1 VSVLGVL
8 IAGGAS
14 TRFGAPKAL
23 AQIGGSRVIDRVND
37 ALRHATH
44 DCVAI
49 INDEQIGTNVALDW
63 RPDIVPG
70 AGALGG
76 ILTALHWAS
85 ERGDDAILAV
95 GCDMP
100 FLPPALL
107 QSLVERWRAGD
118 CDAVLPES
126 RGPRGVEPLCAV
138 YGRACLPAIERAL
151 QRDDRR
157 MISFHDEVRIAR
169 VPLRDVARHGDPDVL
184 FFNLNTPESRE
195 LAERIAAA
203 RP

>member
-23 AQIGGSRVIDRVND
+23 AQIGGRRVVDRAYD
-37 ALRHATH
+37 ALRHAAH

-49 INDEQIGTNVALDW
+49 INDEQIATHVALES
-63 RPDIVPG
+63 RPDLVPG

-76 ILTALHWAS
+76 IVTALHWAG
-85 ERGDDAILAV
+85 ERRADAIIAI

-100 FLPPALL
+100 FVAPALL
-107 QSLVERWRAGD
+107 QSLVERWRAGG

-126 RGPRGVEPLCAV
+126 NSRRGVEPLCAV
-138 YGRACLPAIERAL
+138 YGQACLPAIERAL

-157 MISFHDEVRIAR
+157 MISFHDEVTIAR
-169 VPLRDVARHGDPDVL
+169 LSLRDVARHGDPDVL

-195 LAERIAAA
+195 RAERIAAA
-203 RP
+203 LP